1 MQRLITT
8 SASSPTLPATSSLI
22 TPSSRPVRLVSRI
35 KQALTGRASERQGCS
50 TNRFSSG
57 SRLSPA
63 CWLTSFRHS
72 SARRDS
78 SRGRIICRI
87 GASSPALAGA
97 KAS

>member
-35 KQALTGRASERQGCS
+35 KQTLTGRANERQGCS
-50 TNRFSSG
+50 TSRFSSG

-63 CWLTSFRHS
+63 C
-72 SARRDS
+72 
-78 SRGRIICRI
+78 
-87 GASSPALAGA
+87 
-97 KAS
+97 